1 MHHNRYDPRA
11 IVTEGGAMK
20 ITLSRDQ
27 NHDLNYTGGLV
38 NTWNKFCFTEGY
50 VEGKPGYQV
59 EASAAMSNSVI
70 TGSTV
75 SLSLPG
81 TSDVYG

>member
-1 MHHNRYDPRA
+1 
-11 IVTEGGAMK
+11 MK

-50 VEGKPGYQV
+50 VEGKPTDLSKREQHSDIDQRYNGIESQSI
-59 EASAAMSNSVI
+59 A
-70 TGSTV
+70 TGR
-75 SLSLPG
+75 
-81 TSDVYG
+81 

>member
-1 MHHNRYDPRA
+1 VAGLSVYHDRYDPRA

-50 VEGKPGYQV
+50 VEGKP
-59 EASAAMSNSVI
+59 
-70 TGSTV
+70 TD
-75 SLSLPG
+75 LSR
-81 TSDVYG
+81 

>member
-1 MHHNRYDPRA
+1 
-11 IVTEGGAMK
+11 MK

-38 NTWNKFCFTEGY
+38 NTWNKFCFTEVY
-50 VEGKPGYQV
+50 AEGKPGYQI
-59 EASAAMSNSVI
+59 ETSAVMSNGVI
-70 TGSTV
+70 MGSTV

>member
-1 MHHNRYDPRA
+1 
-11 IVTEGGAMK
+11 MK
-20 ITLSRDQ
+20 ITLSRDR

-59 EASAAMSNSVI
+59 ETSAAMSDRVM